1 MATGFGKWGMTSS
14 MVASELIADQICG
27 KENALA
33 PIFSPRRFSML
44 AARTMA
50 KEGGQAA
57 RGLARAVFAQGEGS
71 LDGLPPGHGGLV
83 SWQGKKVGAYRDE
96 EGQLYLV
103 DPRCPHMGCQL
114 EWNPEE
120 RSWDCPCHGSRF
132 DYEGRLLDGPAQTG
146 L

>member
-1 MATGFGKWGMTSS
+1 MTSS

-33 PIFSPRRFSML
+33 PIFSPRRFCML
-44 AARTMA
+44 A
-50 KEGGQAA
+50 
-57 RGLARAVFAQGEGS
+57 ARAVFAQGEGS

-83 SWQGKKVGAYRDE
+83 SWQGKKVGAYRDK